1 MRIKRDD
8 APSERAGGNFF
19 FCCAVKIYMG
29 KFCKLSVKNIDKKF
43 FVL

>member
-19 FCCAVKIYMG
+19 LCC
-29 KFCKLSVKNIDKKF
+29 KNLYVEI
-43 FVL
+43 L